1 MAETN
6 PFDERLTAL
15 ARRAARRRLDAI
27 LLFGEANVRA
37 VTDMT
42 CDNGCLVVRPHGA
55 PTFVTDFRYVPMAHR
70 VAPWLRTVQL
80 RRGQSFAQ
88 AVKKILP
95 HGVRRLGYEGSVSAS
110 RYLSLQKAF
119 RRAALVDVLEDVLSL
134 RAVKTLP
141 EIAKITRAVALNDE
155 IWSLARKEIRPG
167 MTEKDIQRVIRGFMN
182 ALGDGEAF
190 ETIVCAGAN
199 AAECHHVPDDTVWRR
214 GEPLLVDMG
223 VKLDGVCSDMTR
235 CVGVKVERLRDCGI
249 EGLRDCEI
257 AGVRE
262 CGSERLRE
270 CGSVGLKRRE
280 TDIQSDNHPIRQS
293 PNPTILNPQ
302 SSIFNR
308 EYSMVYSIVLEANK
322 AAIAAARPGLT
333 CGALDKVARDVIRK
347 AGYGKAFGHSLG
359 HGVGYEIHEEPTAR
373 AKSKTVLEPGM
384 FVTIEPGIYL
394 EGKLGVRIEDLVLI
408 TPDGCQVITRSLK

>member
-1 MAETN
+1 MVEEN
-6 PFDERLTAL
+6 PFAERLESL
-15 ARRAARRRLDAI
+15 AAKAAKRRLDAV
-27 LLFGEANVRA
+27 LLFGEANIRA
-37 VTDMT
+37 VTDVT
-42 CDNGCLVVRPHGA
+42 CDNGCLVVRPRAA
-55 PTFVTDFRYVPMAHR
+55 PLFMTDFRYVPMAHR
-70 VAPWLRTVQL
+70 VAPWLKTVQL
-80 RRGQSFAQ
+80 RRGENFAQ
-88 AVKKILP
+88 AAKKSLP
-95 HGVRRLGYEGSVSAS
+95 RGVRRLGYEGSVPAS

-119 RRAALVDVLEDVLSL
+119 RRATLVDVAEDVLAL

-141 EIAKITRAVALNDE
+141 EIAKISRAVALNDE
-155 IWSLARKEIRPG
+155 IWSLSRKEMRPG

-235 CVGVKVERLRDCGI
+235 CVRARD
-249 EGLRDCEI
+249 
-257 AGVRE
+257 A
-262 CGSERLRE
+262 
-270 CGSVGLKRRE
+270 
-280 TDIQSDNHPIRQS
+280 
-293 PNPTILNPQ
+293 
-302 SSIFNR
+302 
-308 EYSMVYSIVLEANK
+308 EYRKIYEIVLKANE
-322 AAIAAARPGLT
+322 AAIAAAKPGMT

-408 TPDGCQVITRSLK
+408 TPDGCRVITRSLK

>member
-1 MAETN
+1 MAEAN
-6 PFDERLTAL
+6 PFDERLESL
-15 ARRAARRRLDAI
+15 ARRAARRRLDAV
-27 LLFGEANVRA
+27 LLFGEANIRA
-37 VTDMT
+37 VTDVT
-42 CDNGCLVVRPHGA
+42 CDNGCLVVRPLVA
-55 PTFVTDFRYVPMAHR
+55 PVFVTDFRYVPMARR
-70 VAPWLRTVQL
+70 VAPWLKTVQL
-80 RRGQSFAQ
+80 RRGQPFAQ
-88 AVKKILP
+88 AVKKLLP
-95 HGVRRLGYEGSVSAS
+95 RGVRRLGYEGSVPAS
-110 RYLSLQKAF
+110 RFLSLQKTF
-119 RRAALVDVLEDVLSL
+119 RRATLVDVAEDVLAL

-141 EIAKITRAVALNDE
+141 EIAKITRAAALNDE

-190 ETIVCAGAN
+190 ETIICAGAN

-235 CVGVKVERLRDCGI
+235 CMRGRDADYRKVYD
-249 EGLRDCEI
+249 
-257 AGVRE
+257 V
-262 CGSERLRE
+262 
-270 CGSVGLKRRE
+270 
-280 TDIQSDNHPIRQS
+280 
-293 PNPTILNPQ
+293 
-302 SSIFNR
+302 
-308 EYSMVYSIVLEANK
+308 VLEANR
-322 AAIAAARPGLT
+322 AAIAAARPGMT

-394 EGKLGVRIEDLVLI
+394 EGKLGVRIEDLALI
-408 TPDGCQVITRSLK
+408 TPDGCRVVTRSSK

>member
-1 MAETN
+1 MSDGN
-6 PFDERLTAL
+6 LFDERLSSL
-15 ARRAARRRLDAI
+15 AQRAIRRRLDAV
-27 LLFGEANVRA
+27 LLFGEADIFS
-37 VTDMT
+37 VTGVA
-42 CDNGCLVVRPHGA
+42 CDNACLVVRPREA
-55 PTFVTDFRYVPMAHR
+55 PVLVTDFRYVPMAHR
-70 VAPWLRTVQL
+70 VAPWLKTVQL
-80 RRGQSFAQ
+80 RRGRSFAD
-88 AVKKILP
+88 AAKAILP
-95 HGVRRLGYEGSVSAS
+95 RGVRRLGYEGSVPAS

-119 RRAALVDVLEDVLSL
+119 RRAALVDVAGDVLEL

-141 EIAKITRAVALNDE
+141 EIEKITRAVALNDE
-155 IWSLARKEIRPG
+155 IWSLARREIRRG

-199 AAECHHVPDDTVWRR
+199 AAECHHVPDGTVWRR

-235 CVGVKVERLRDCGI
+235 CVPGRDEEYRKVY
-249 EGLRDCEI
+249 
-257 AGVRE
+257 A
-262 CGSERLRE
+262 
-270 CGSVGLKRRE
+270 
-280 TDIQSDNHPIRQS
+280 
-293 PNPTILNPQ
+293 
-302 SSIFNR
+302 
-308 EYSMVYSIVLEANK
+308 IVLEANR
-322 AAIAAARPGLT
+322 AAIAAARPGVT

-394 EGKLGVRIEDLVLI
+394 EGRLGVRIEDLVLI
-408 TPDGCQVITRSLK
+408 TPDGCRVLTRSAK

>member
-1 MAETN
+1 MAEAN
-6 PFDERLTAL
+6 PFDERLESL
-15 ARRAARRRLDAI
+15 ARRAARRHLDAI
-27 LLFGEANVRA
+27 LLFGEANIRA
-37 VTDMT
+37 VTDVT
-42 CDNGCLVVRPHGA
+42 CDNGCLVVRPGVA
-55 PTFVTDFRYVPMAHR
+55 PVFVTDFRYVPMAHR
-70 VAPWLRTVQL
+70 VAPWLKTIQL

-88 AVKKILP
+88 AVKLLLP
-95 HGVRRLGYEGSVSAS
+95 RGVRRLGYEGSVPAS

-119 RRAALVDVLEDVLSL
+119 RRATLVDVAEDVLAL
-134 RAVKTLP
+134 RAIKTLP
-141 EIAKITRAVALNDE
+141 EIAKITEAVALNDE

-235 CVGVKVERLRDCGI
+235 CVRGRGADYRKVYD
-249 EGLRDCEI
+249 
-257 AGVRE
+257 V
-262 CGSERLRE
+262 
-270 CGSVGLKRRE
+270 
-280 TDIQSDNHPIRQS
+280 
-293 PNPTILNPQ
+293 
-302 SSIFNR
+302 
-308 EYSMVYSIVLEANK
+308 VLEANR
-322 AAIAAARPGLT
+322 AAIAAARPGMT

-394 EGKLGVRIEDLVLI
+394 EGKLGVRIEDLALI
-408 TPDGCQVITRSLK
+408 TPDGCRVVTRSSK

>member
-1 MAETN
+1 MVEEN
-6 PFDERLTAL
+6 PFAERLESL
-15 ARRAARRRLDAI
+15 AAKAAKRRLDAA
-27 LLFGEANVRA
+27 LLFGEANIRA
-37 VTDMT
+37 VTDVT
-42 CDNGCLVVRPHGA
+42 CDNGCLVVRSGA
-55 PTFVTDFRYVPMAHR
+55 APVFFTDFRYVPMAHR
-70 VAPWLRTVQL
+70 VAPWLKTVQL
-80 RRGQSFAQ
+80 RRGENFAQ
-88 AVKKILP
+88 AAKKSLP
-95 HGVRRLGYEGSVSAS
+95 RGVRRLGYEGSVPAS

-119 RRAALVDVLEDVLSL
+119 RRATLVDVAEDVLAL

-141 EIAKITRAVALNDE
+141 EIAKISRAVALNDE

-167 MTEKDIQRVIRGFMN
+167 MTEKNIQRVIRGFMN

-235 CVGVKVERLRDCGI
+235 CVRARD
-249 EGLRDCEI
+249 
-257 AGVRE
+257 A
-262 CGSERLRE
+262 
-270 CGSVGLKRRE
+270 
-280 TDIQSDNHPIRQS
+280 
-293 PNPTILNPQ
+293 
-302 SSIFNR
+302 
-308 EYSMVYSIVLEANK
+308 EYRKIYEIVLKANE
-322 AAIAAARPGLT
+322 AAIAAAKPGMT

-408 TPDGCQVITRSLK
+408 TPDGCRVITRSLK